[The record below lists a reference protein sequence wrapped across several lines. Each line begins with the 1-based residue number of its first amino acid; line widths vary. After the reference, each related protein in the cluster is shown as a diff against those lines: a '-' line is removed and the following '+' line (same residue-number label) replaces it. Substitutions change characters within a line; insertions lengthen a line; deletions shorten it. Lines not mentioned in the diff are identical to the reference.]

1 MLGAAGLFVVSQLDG
16 RHTAEQVRGATLRQF
31 PGSDIGLAEIRR
43 LLGELSKGC
52 YLDDQVAA
60 ARIARVR
67 AEFERAE
74 VRPAWHAGTAY
85 PQDPRELAAMLDR
98 FFAAAPVQTAEAA
111 VPADSTH
118 QLAAV
123 MCPHIDLRAGGET
136 YPPAFR
142 TLAAAAAG
150 WPPVELYVILG
161 VAHNGGT
168 EPGKSFV
175 IASDKHYATPLG
187 QAPTDGRL
195 IEEWSR
201 RAGRDVTERQW
212 LHRTEHSVEFPL
224 LFLQYIQAQ
233 AELPRYTVVPVLL
246 GGVDRY
252 LQAGEDPLQ
261 APEVAAELAALRAAV
276 RARGK
281 RTLYLLSVD
290 LAHIGPK
297 FGHPVRVDDAAAAAC
312 EQADRELL
320 GYAEHFDAAGFTRAL
335 HAGSQRPQRGRR
347 LRPVFA
353 LPAAGPAASAAA
365 PCSATARTAS
375 PTPARWS
382 ATPAWPSTARQ
393 PVRNRYEEPVYRVRQ
408 GGIRRERDSALRVRP
423 AGVSG
428 DREHAHGGSGSQPG
442 GGGRRARGTRRRA
455 TRRAAAQAQSVGRG
469 VPSRPRSRVPRP
481 GRPGGGKGP

>member
-1 MLGAAGLFVVSQLDG
+1 MRHVDVIPVEVQGRRAFYLRDPLAFAPEPLVLGAAGLFVVSQLDG

-85 PQDPRELAAMLDR
+85 PRDPRELAAMLDR

-150 WPPVELYVILG
+150 RPPVELYVILG

-276 RARGK
+276 RASGK

-297 FGHPVRVDDAAAAAC
+297 FGHPERVDDAAAAAC

-335 HAGSQRPQRGRR
+335 HADRNGRNVDAVSGLFSLYPLLAGGECRGSLLSYGQNRQPDTGSLVSYASMAFYR
-347 LRPVFA
+347 
-353 LPAAGPAASAAA
+353 ASAD
-365 PCSATARTAS
+365 PEPLRRTGVS
-375 PTPARWS
+375 CPARRHP
-382 ATPAWPSTARQ
+382 T
-393 PVRNRYEEPVYRVRQ
+393 
-408 GGIRRERDSALRVRP
+408 
-423 AGVSG
+423 
-428 DREHAHGGSGSQPG
+428 
-442 GGGRRARGTRRRA
+442 
-455 TRRAAAQAQSVGRG
+455 
-469 VPSRPRSRVPRP
+469 
-481 GRPGGGKGP
+481 